1 MWWSGRRRVA
11 SERTEQLGAKASEGS
26 RLVVG
31 AVGAR
36 TRDRGVGS
44 ARERRRWDDEGDDDD
59 GDGVA
64 RDETIR

>member
-11 SERTEQLGAKASEGS
+11 SERAEQLGAKASEGL
-26 RLVVG
+26 RLAVG
-31 AVGAR
+31 AVGAI

-44 ARERRRWDDEGDDDD
+44 ASERRGRGDEGDDDD